1 MRFACEVSDDFII
14 DYASRMNEFGNIIY
28 GYIEHS
34 QLCAAAEI
42 KKLGDIWG
50 HEAEAAFSVEQP
62 FQNHGLGTQ
71 LMGKVIRSA
80 RNRGVHTLFMSCL
93 AENTKMQAIAR
104 HYHGH
109 LKFEYGDVIGEI
121 IPQKADY
128 FSYMSEAM
136 DDRAG
141 YLLAVL
147 DLQARVL
154 SQAA

>member
-1 MRFACEVSDDFII
+1 MRFTCDVSDEFIT
-14 DYASRMNEFGNIIY
+14 DYASRMNDFGNIIY
-28 GYIEHS
+28 GYFEHGK
-34 QLCAAAEI
+34 LRAAAEI

-50 HEAEAAFSVEQP
+50 TEAEAAFSVEQP
-62 FQNHGLGTQ
+62 FQNRGLGTQ

-80 RNRGVHTLFMSCL
+80 RNRGVHMLFMSCL

-104 HYHGH
+104 HYHGE

-128 FSYMSEAM
+128 FSFISEAM
-136 DDRAG
+136 DDRTG

-147 DLQARVL
+147 DLQARVM
-154 SQAA
+154 SRAA